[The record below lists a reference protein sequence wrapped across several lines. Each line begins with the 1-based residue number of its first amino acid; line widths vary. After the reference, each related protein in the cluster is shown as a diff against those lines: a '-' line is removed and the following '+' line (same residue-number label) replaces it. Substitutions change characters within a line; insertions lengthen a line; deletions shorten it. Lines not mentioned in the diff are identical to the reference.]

1 MLKLQGPSSYKAL
14 NDSISNINSNKDFAI
29 KSNMYSPKSYSE
41 SDKLTDSFPYLTTAS
56 ISTTSYDIWLD
67 SYTNNKLV
75 NDQNIL
81 KQGSENKS
89 LEILSILFNYFLFKM
104 IIFSNYYYYLENNQ
118 TVEEKELT
126 KKNTHSIKRR
136 NSEQLKMDVSYQSM
150 PELNILLKPSEPKLE
165 VNPFDNNQS
174 PAQFSNKS
182 EDLKEA
188 ELHII
193 NDLEETCRANES
205 NSN

>member
-1 MLKLQGPSSYKAL
+1 
-14 NDSISNINSNKDFAI
+14 
-29 KSNMYSPKSYSE
+29 
-41 SDKLTDSFPYLTTAS
+41 
-56 ISTTSYDIWLD
+56 
-67 SYTNNKLV
+67 
-75 NDQNIL
+75 
-81 KQGSENKS
+81 
-89 LEILSILFNYFLFKM
+89 M